1 MKTLDEIVS
10 DAIIVFGGTL
20 NEKDI
25 AFLKEQYVELAKEM
39 K

>member
-20 NEKDI
+20 NEEDI